1 MSGTHNMLDRGYDR
15 PIVNVRCSCGEQ
27 KAIDVHDKNFESLMT
42 WCHQCQAYTEQWQSG
57 PALGHFEPSNLDP
70 LTTEFW
76 ADYRERFGRRP

>member
-1 MSGTHNMLDRGYDR
+1 MSLLADTQARPSGTHNMLDRGYDR
-15 PIVNVRCSCGEQ
+15 PIVNV
-27 KAIDVHDKNFESLMT
+27 
-42 WCHQCQAYTEQWQSG
+42 G